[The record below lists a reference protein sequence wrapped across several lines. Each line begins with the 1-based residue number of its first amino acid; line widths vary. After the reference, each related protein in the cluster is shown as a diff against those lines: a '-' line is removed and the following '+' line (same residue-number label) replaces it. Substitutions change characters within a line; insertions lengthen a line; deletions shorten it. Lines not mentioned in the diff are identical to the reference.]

1 MDYKIMKIFS
11 QAVLFS
17 ENNFGPTHSL
27 FPKLGHREKAENL
40 CLECSLSAKVLTNSK
55 KKDKAFFFSN
65 NPYPKLRSQFSLSKS
80 NNTQNKNIVPFRKS
94 QLISISRSLD
104 KSRYIYLI
112 KNNKHQR
119 LMALHLDEEKPFSQN
134 KNFSKDTSGK
144 PSSKGKLLH
153 CLFVAVK
160 PPKFPHDNKLWQS
173 NGKTECQKSLE
184 NRHGTESYENKSYIF
199 NPYKDKKI
207 RPTFRKHNLSSPF
220 STKRIIKFKHTI
232 TQGSNFEKKSASVKI
247 SSKNTI
253 SIHSILFFIS
263 YTQRRDQNNEPPKNN
278 RKNTFNLFNTLT
290 LRSNF
295 AWPMYDIIILIYNKY
310 PSTHPVSGAHFPVVF
325 LGYSTSRQITAQLQ
339 VAALRWDSALVNNAI
354 RVKVLAF
361 GERFSFTKSQKCKEK
376 FSNKISLK
384 MYTNEPCSLIT
395 PKPTTKEKPQPLLIL
410 DRTQNSQGPII
421 SHSSTSVFEWQR
433 PTKTKN

>member
-1 MDYKIMKIFS
+1 
-11 QAVLFS
+11 
-17 ENNFGPTHSL
+17 
-27 FPKLGHREKAENL
+27 
-40 CLECSLSAKVLTNSK
+40 
-55 KKDKAFFFSN
+55 
-65 NPYPKLRSQFSLSKS
+65 
-80 NNTQNKNIVPFRKS
+80 
-94 QLISISRSLD
+94 
-104 KSRYIYLI
+104 
-112 KNNKHQR
+112 
-119 LMALHLDEEKPFSQN
+119 MALHLDEDKSFSQN
-134 KNFSKDTSGK
+134 KKFSKDILGK

-153 CLFVAVK
+153 CLFLVVK
-160 PPKFPHDNKLWQS
+160 SPKFPHDDKLWQS
-173 NGKTECQKSLE
+173 EGKTECQKPLE
-184 NRHGTESYENKSYIF
+184 NRHGTESYENKSCKS

-207 RPTFRKHNLSSPF
+207 RPTFCKHNLSSPF

-253 SIHSILFFIS
+253 SKHSTLFFIS

-361 GERFSFTKSQKCKEK
+361 GERFSFTKSQNCKEK
-376 FSNKISLK
+376 SSNKISLE

-395 PKPTTKEKPQPLLIL
+395 PKPTNKEKPQPLLIL
-410 DRTQNSQGPII
+410 DKAQYFQSPKI
-421 SHSSTSVFEWQR
+421 SPSSTSVFEWQW
-433 PTKTKN
+433 PTKIKNQNG